1 MANAVFVLCFV
12 AKHVILL
19 ILAVRSRQVQ
29 HIPIHGNLIGV
40 DFGDE
45 DKDAPIVLLD
55 LLYFIQSLLDLV
67 SNPVVDGFH
76 PLLWLILFFT
86 SRTDVV

>member
-1 MANAVFVLCFV
+1 MAKDEFELCFV
-12 AKHVILL
+12 AKEVILL

-29 HIPIHGNLIGV
+29 HIPVHGNLFGV
-40 DFGDE
+40 CFGDE
-45 DKDAPIVLLD
+45 DKDAPVVLPN
-55 LLYFIQSLLDLV
+55 LLCLIQSLLNLV

-86 SRTDVV
+86 PRTDVM